1 LKPTFWLLSWLP
13 VRLRSTKLQSCITKR
28 KAVTMRREKIL
39 KILKERKYAARNR
52 AINAKY
58 DATRKRNIGRVQ
70 AFDVAINL
78 IRTNTKG
85 KP

>member
-1 LKPTFWLLSWLP
+1 
-13 VRLRSTKLQSCITKR
+13 
-28 KAVTMRREKIL
+28 MRREKIL